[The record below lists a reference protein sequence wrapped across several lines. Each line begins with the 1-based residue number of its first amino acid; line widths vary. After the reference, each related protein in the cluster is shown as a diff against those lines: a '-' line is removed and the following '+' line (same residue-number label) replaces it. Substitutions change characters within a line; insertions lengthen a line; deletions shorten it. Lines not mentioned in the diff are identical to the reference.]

1 MLSSHEKT
9 EESYM
14 RIIKW
19 QKPILKSYYMLCFQL
34 YEIQENERL
43 ETVERSV
50 AASAWL
56 VGGEGWTGGSQ
67 RTSPGSWN
75 TMYDTI
81 MVGTCHCMSVQTHSM
96 VYHDINH
103 DLWWYNWSMLTDC
116 KTHHSARGVDNT
128 GGQACVGT
136 GVMENLWAF
145 CSVLLWT
152 QKCFLK

>member
-1 MLSSHEKT
+1 
-9 EESYM
+9 
-14 RIIKW
+14 
-19 QKPILKSYYMLCFQL
+19 MLCFQL

-81 MVGTCHCMSVQTHSM
+81 IMFL
-96 VYHDINH
+96 NH
-103 DLWWYNWSMLTDC
+103 NVNY
-116 KTHHSARGVDNT
+116 GVKWIDKWLNS
-128 GGQACVGT
+128 
-136 GVMENLWAF
+136 L
-145 CSVLLWT
+145 
-152 QKCFLK
+152 